1 MGTFT
6 DHLRDL
12 VVGRPGD
19 QMMGLSRNIR
29 GALVKYVI

>member
-1 MGTFT
+1 MGTST

-12 VVGRPGD
+12 VVGSPGE
-19 QMMGLSRNIR
+19 QMMGLSRNIG